1 MQWSV
6 LRELGFH
13 FFTAFLILIIAFL
26 TNPETFSKT
35 FYILF
40 FFSIFSIISES
51 LISSSIIQSK
61 ADDKS
66 LISSMLFVSIM
77 IGLLLGILFYFIAD
91 YFKFF
96 LIVTN
101 FYFLEAT
108 IILTIFMII
117 VSSVP
122 YGLNRKNKK
131 FKIIAFIDIFA
142 SLVAFLLSLLVI
154 LKNYHIEALIL
165 FLFIRTF
172 LIFLLLFWFTKLEIN
187 IKRIKYLFKISYL
200 DYGYKLS
207 IFSFLKL
214 LVRDVDKIIIG
225 AVLGPVSLGLYTFV
239 ENIIIRPGSLIM
251 NGISRYNFSIFCI
264 ETIESK
270 KIDKA
275 YSDNLNIISLLILF
289 IISTLAILSPYII
302 LKFLDKSWLDSA
314 DLFLPLFGLIL
325 MKSLYSPLGDYWKS
339 QANFKV
345 MYYWS
350 ISILIF
356 TSIISFYGS
365 QTGSVTLLAYLMF
378 CLNFIILLVSL
389 TFLKKYF
396 IQKYFF
402 KIIKNYA
409 KSISVYL
416 LTCILFL
423 LNQIIFGFNLISTL
437 IINIVTIVSIGILMR
452 SALQSIKFNI
462 SKLVVK

>member
-378 CLNFIILLVSL
+378 CLN
-389 TFLKKYF
+389 
-396 IQKYFF
+396 
-402 KIIKNYA
+402 
-409 KSISVYL
+409 
-416 LTCILFL
+416 
-423 LNQIIFGFNLISTL
+423 
-437 IINIVTIVSIGILMR
+437 
-452 SALQSIKFNI
+452 
-462 SKLVVK
+462 